1 MKKYLFLAALFVAQT
16 ASADVVNEALRDT
29 SRVVDLDEVVVVTQP
44 KENYR
49 LRQQP
54 LSSSMY
60 SFDDMQTLG
69 IRDLRELSSY
79 IPSFVMPDYGSR
91 YTSSVYVRGIGSRV
105 NSPIIGMYIDGIPL
119 VSKSQMNFHTYQL
132 ERIDILR
139 GPQGTL
145 YGMNTE
151 GGLVR
156 MYSRNPLTYQG
167 TDVKLG
173 IGSRFY
179 RNVEA
184 AHYHRF
190 SSQLAMSVAG
200 FYQGQNGF
208 FRNTTT
214 GRHADRYDE
223 AGGKV
228 RLLYL
233 PTDRLTFDFI
243 ADYQYVNQKG
253 FPYGVMDPE
262 SGKTANPESNRMGTY
277 RRNMLNTGVNIKYVA
292 NGFDLHST
300 TSYQFLRDKMGMD
313 IDYTAADRMFM
324 QQKQLQ
330 NAITEE
336 ISLKSNTKSRW
347 QWTTGVFTSYQW
359 LRTDAPVYFYKA
371 MSDAISQ
378 QIYNTIYQAAYNGQY
393 NAMYE
398 AFIRRGMSEAQAAAQ
413 AEAVTKQSLEPFRFN
428 ITMDEEI
435 PGTFHTP
442 QFNLGLFHESNI
454 SLTDRLVATLGLRY
468 DLSHVRMKYETRSGA
483 HLDINT
489 TDAQSRQYHEITAYV
504 TSTLQDKLKNTYNQ
518 LLPKVGLRYTFDDYG
533 SNVYA
538 VFSKGYQAG
547 GFNIQQF
554 SDILQSELQGAARN
568 ARADM
573 VIPHDEA
580 TLSQIADKVS
590 FKPETSWNYE
600 LGTHLNLFDN
610 RLQWDLSGFYM
621 QVRNQQLDVM
631 ASTYGYGRMMV
642 NAGKSFSCGVETQ
655 LRGSLLDNHLS
666 YTLGYSYTH
675 AQFKEYD
682 DMIDANTKV
691 SYKDKRVPFVPAHK
705 MNIALD
711 YRFDLTGNFLKSLTI
726 GANTYGQGKI
736 YWDAANTAKQKF
748 YAVAGAHAALE
759 ADGVT
764 FNLWARNITNTG
776 YNVFALYNTS
786 SRRYIAQRGNP
797 FQMGFDVNI
806 HF

>member
-1 MKKYLFLAALFVAQT
+1 
-16 ASADVVNEALRDT
+16 
-29 SRVVDLDEVVVVTQP
+29 
-44 KENYR
+44 
-49 LRQQP
+49 
-54 LSSSMY
+54 
-60 SFDDMQTLG
+60 
-69 IRDLRELSSY
+69 
-79 IPSFVMPDYGSR
+79 
-91 YTSSVYVRGIGSRV
+91 
-105 NSPIIGMYIDGIPL
+105 MYIDGIPL

-223 AGGKV
+223 AGAKV
-228 RLLYL
+228 RLVYL

-262 SGKTANPESNRMGTY
+262 SGKTANPESNRMGIY

-398 AFIRRGMSEAQAAAQ
+398 AFMRRGMSEAQAAAQ
-413 AEAVTKQSLEPFRFN
+413 AEAITKQSLEPFRFN

-468 DLSHVRMKYETRSGA
+468 DLNHVRMNYETRSGA
-483 HLDINT
+483 RLDINT
-489 TDAQSRQYHEITAYV
+489 TYDRSSQYH
-504 TSTLQDKLKNTYNQ
+504 
-518 LLPKVGLRYTFDDYG
+518 
-533 SNVYA
+533 
-538 VFSKGYQAG
+538 
-547 GFNIQQF
+547 
-554 SDILQSELQGAARN
+554 
-568 ARADM
+568 
-573 VIPHDEA
+573 
-580 TLSQIADKVS
+580 
-590 FKPETSWNYE
+590 
-600 LGTHLNLFDN
+600 
-610 RLQWDLSGFYM
+610 
-621 QVRNQQLDVM
+621 
-631 ASTYGYGRMMV
+631 
-642 NAGKSFSCGVETQ
+642 
-655 LRGSLLDNHLS
+655 
-666 YTLGYSYTH
+666 
-675 AQFKEYD
+675 
-682 DMIDANTKV
+682 
-691 SYKDKRVPFVPAHK
+691 
-705 MNIALD
+705 
-711 YRFDLTGNFLKSLTI
+711 
-726 GANTYGQGKI
+726 
-736 YWDAANTAKQKF
+736 
-748 YAVAGAHAALE
+748 
-759 ADGVT
+759 
-764 FNLWARNITNTG
+764 
-776 YNVFALYNTS
+776 
-786 SRRYIAQRGNP
+786 
-797 FQMGFDVNI
+797 
-806 HF
+806 